1 MGTKGFEHQNSRGI
15 CQSCE
20 GQAPSIVEGKSPAHL
35 SCISNTVFPNDKAA
49 LEQLLAICGRQNSDV
64 EMTSIESSKYGRD
77 HLAAR

>member
-1 MGTKGFEHQNSRGI
+1 MSIRILEVFVSHVKAKHLLLLKGSHQLTFH
-15 CQSCE
+15 
-20 GQAPSIVEGKSPAHL
+20 VL
-35 SCISNTVFPNDKAA
+35 SNTVFPNDKAA